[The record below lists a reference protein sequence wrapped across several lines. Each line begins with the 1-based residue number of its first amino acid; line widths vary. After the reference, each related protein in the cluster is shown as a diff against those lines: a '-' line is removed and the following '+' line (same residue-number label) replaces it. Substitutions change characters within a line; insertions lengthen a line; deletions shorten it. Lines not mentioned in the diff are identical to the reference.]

1 MRIEIDIDDKYLNTE
16 VTIKSP
22 RLTQEIEKMISMMR
36 MLDMQIAVKKNDE
49 TYLLDAGEILDIE
62 AVERNTFIY
71 TEESTYESELKLYEL
86 EQQLEEKDFI
96 RISEQ
101 SIINLKKVKS
111 LKADINRKIR
121 VTLQNG
127 EQILVSRMYS
137 DELRKRL
144 GVK

>member
-1 MRIEIDIDDKYLNTE
+1 MKIEIDIDDKYPDTE
-16 VTIKSP
+16 VIIKSP
-22 RLTQEIEKMISMMR
+22 RLTQDIEKMISLMR
-36 MLDMQIAVKKNDE
+36 MIDMQIAVKKNDE
-49 TYLLDAGEILDIE
+49 TYLLDAGEILYIE
-62 AVERNTFIY
+62 VVDRNTFIY
-71 TEESTYESELKLYEL
+71 TEDATYESELKLYEF

-96 RISEQ
+96 RISKQ

-111 LKADINRKIR
+111 LKADLNRKIR

-127 EQILVSRMYS
+127 EQILVSRAYS